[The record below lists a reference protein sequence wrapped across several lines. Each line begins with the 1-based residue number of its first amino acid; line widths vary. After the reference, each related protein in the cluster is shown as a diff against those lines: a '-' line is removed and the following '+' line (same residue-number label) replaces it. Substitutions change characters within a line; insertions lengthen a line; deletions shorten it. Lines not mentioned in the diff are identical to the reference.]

1 MISNA
6 KNRIKLSNRLKAI
19 SDFVKPG
26 EAVADIGSDHAKL
39 PIYLIQEGIS
49 PFVILSD
56 LRPGPIQ
63 KARQNI
69 KAYAPE
75 LQFDVRMGDGLA
87 PVKAG
92 EVDVIILAGMGGL
105 LIINI
110 LKTAGDKANSYK
122 KLILQPR
129 RDKGLL
135 ARWLM
140 TNGFIIMDEAL
151 VQEGTKISEIIVAT
165 PFVDDKN
172 GPSDVLYHSPDYD
185 LSPILIQKN
194 EPLFH
199 DLISHKILIEK
210 KIIENL
216 EKARH
221 SSSNFEKLD
230 SARARLDRLTGLL
243 NALQR
248 SEKNVR

>member
-6 KNRIKLSNRLKAI
+6 KNSLKLSNRLKAI
-19 SDFVKPG
+19 CDFVKPG
-26 EAVADIGSDHAKL
+26 ESVADIGSDHAKL

-69 KAYAPE
+69 MTYAPG
-75 LQFDVRMGDGLA
+75 LQFDVRMGDGLS
-87 PVKAG
+87 PIMAG

-105 LIINI
+105 LIITI
-110 LKTAGDKANSYK
+110 LKAAGDRTKSYK

-135 ARWLM
+135 VKWL
-140 TNGFIIMDEAL
+140 TSNGFMITDETL
-151 VQEGTKISEIIVAT
+151 VREGIKICEILVAT
-165 PFVDDKN
+165 PFEDDKN
-172 GPSDVLYHSPDYD
+172 DPSDVLNNSLDYD
-185 LSPILIQKN
+185 ISPILIQKN

-199 DLISHKILIEK
+199 DLISQKILIEEQ
-210 KIIENL
+210 IIENL
-216 EKARH
+216 EKARP
-221 SSSNFEKLD
+221 SSLNSEKLD
-230 SARARLDRLTGLL
+230 SSRARRDRLESLL
-243 NALQR
+243 DKLQG

>member
-1 MISNA
+1 MKSNA
-6 KNRIKLSNRLKAI
+6 KNCFKLSNRLKAI
-19 SDFVKPG
+19 GDFVEAG
-26 EAVADIGSDHAKL
+26 ETVADIGSDHAKL

-56 LRPGPIQ
+56 LRPGPIL
-63 KARQNI
+63 KARQNTM
-69 KAYAPE
+69 AYAPE
-75 LQFDVRMGDGLA
+75 LQFDVRMGDGLSS
-87 PVKAG
+87 VMAG

-110 LKTAGDKANSYK
+110 LKAAGDKTKSFK

-140 TNGFIIMDEAL
+140 TSGFVIVDEAL

-165 PFVDDKN
+165 PFLDDKN
-172 GPSDVLYHSPDYD
+172 GPSDGFNNSSDYD
-185 LSPILIQKN
+185 ISPILIKKN

-210 KIIENL
+210 QIIENL

-221 SSSNFEKLD
+221 SSFNFEKQD

-243 NALQR
+243 SRLQR
-248 SEKNVR
+248 SE